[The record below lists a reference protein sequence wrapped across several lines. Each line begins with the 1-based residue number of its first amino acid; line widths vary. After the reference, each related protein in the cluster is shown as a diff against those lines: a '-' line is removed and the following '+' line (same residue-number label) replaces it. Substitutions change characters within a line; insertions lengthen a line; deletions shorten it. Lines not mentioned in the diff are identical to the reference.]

1 MEHSHFDPGL
11 VSRVLLGQL
20 LVLDLQVRDGD
31 FQLLVDLQP
40 TVVYVAQNRRLLRQV
55 LKMVKDTFISEL

>member
-1 MEHSHFDPGL
+1 MEHSHFDHGL
-11 VSRVLLGQL
+11 VGRVLLGQL

-40 TVVYVAQNRRLLRQV
+40 TVVYVAQDRRLLRQV